1 MKDTAVLPLMV
12 TLGIITI
19 LLVRSRDVRWWEAV
33 LIGLFGTYLGR
44 TPAIFALNS
53 FVTWSLPCFTHT
65 HP

>member
-1 MKDTAVLPLMV
+1 MKDSAVLPLMV

-33 LIGLFGTYLGR
+33 LIGLFGTYLGQ
-44 TPAIFALNS
+44 TPVIFAINS
-53 FVTWSLPCFTHT
+53 FVTWCLSGFTHT